1 MNIWIWPPP
10 QCKRFSNGISL
21 NTLSK
26 RPRNDKDECSI
37 SFKWVTFEIIQD
49 LRDWAPSSLE
59 HASKVYFDVED
70 FILQINR
77 KNLLLKLF
85 IDRRTVRMIREA
97 RSVFKDV
104 FFGGK
109 LDFFRWFWSENKRLV
124 EIFKIFLYFHFSFS
138 RRKFQPISIH
148 SFGPQPISFWVV
160 NFRQQRAARWS
171 ESSFI
176 GHFCRRY
183 RKADTNRVCNPIWW
197 TKTHVSLLVECFQGV

>member
-10 QCKRFSNGISL
+10 QCKRSSNRISR

-85 IDRRTVRMIREA
+85 IDR
-97 RSVFKDV
+97 
-104 FFGGK
+104 
-109 LDFFRWFWSENKRLV
+109 
-124 EIFKIFLYFHFSFS
+124 
-138 RRKFQPISIH
+138 KFQPIRIE
-148 SFGPQPISFWVV
+148 SFCPQPISFWVV

-197 TKTHVSLLVECFQGV
+197 TKTHVSLLVECFQRV